1 LSSDNAF
8 ELILLSS
15 LPVFGALISD
25 SHKKTNNLSYIA
37 AIFYIYVAL
46 TIASLGTKL
55 IENNP
60 EEIVKELYQM
70 TADSNELATCLPSGG
85 MQYSYNYFFE
95 IKKKLLE
102 KQKKGQH
109 RGIRYVTVIDKENIH
124 LIKVYLQSGIQV
136 RHSRNLPPLSFGVSD
151 KQIAATIEKMEGGRN
166 VQSLLLSDDPLYLK
180 HFSSIFEELW
190 KNGMNASDR
199 IREIEEGVEADIKII
214 ENPSLALDL
223 YLDTVSSAKQE
234 VLLIFPTTNAF
245 VRHQRTGVF
254 YLLREIVQQ
263 HRIKVRILMPYHEMT
278 VQTIEDLKKNAET
291 DVDIRSINQI
301 ENAMA
306 TFLVVDKKYSLV
318 MEIKDD
324 SKETFD
330 ESIGLSVYSTSK
342 AGVLSYVSIFENL
355 WSQTELYEQLKLHER
370 MQREFINIASHE
382 IRTPTQAV
390 LGFTQL
396 LEQNPQKR
404 DELIQGLKRN
414 AGRLQR
420 LSNDILDVTRIES
433 QTFKLIKEKIDINEI
448 LNVINDVRNQ
458 IRNPDKLKISFSKT
472 TSPNYVEAD
481 RLRLYQVIVNLLN
494 NAIKFTE
501 EGTISISIG
510 VKNNEELM
518 IAVMD
523 DGTGIDP
530 AIMSRLFTKF
540 ATRSHVG
547 TGLGLYISKNIVE
560 AHGGRIWAENNPDGK
575 GATFR
580 FTLPLS
586 QGKVLE
592 GEKR

>member
-1 LSSDNAF
+1 
-8 ELILLSS
+8 
-15 LPVFGALISD
+15 
-25 SHKKTNNLSYIA
+25 
-37 AIFYIYVAL
+37 L
-46 TIASLGTKL
+46 TVASLRTKL

-60 EEIVKELYQM
+60 EEIVKELSQM

-109 RGIRYVTVIDKENIH
+109 RGIRYVTAIDKENIH
-124 LIKVYLQSGIQV
+124 LVKVYLQSGIQV

-199 IREIEEGVEADIKII
+199 IREIEEGVEADIRII
-214 ENPSLALDL
+214 VNPSLALDL
-223 YLDTVSSAKQE
+223 YLDNVSSAKQE

-263 HRIKVRILMPYHEMT
+263 HKIKVRILMPYHEMT
-278 VQTIEDLKKNAET
+278 VQTIEDLKKNSET
-291 DVDIRSINQI
+291 DVEIRSIKQV

-330 ESIGLSVYSTSK
+330 ESVGLSVYSTSK

-370 MQREFINIASHE
+370 MQSEFINIASHE

-396 LEQNPQKR
+396 LEQHPQKK

-414 AGRLQR
+414 AERLQR
-420 LSNDILDVTRIES
+420 LSNDILDITKIES
-433 QTFKLIKEKIDINEI
+433 QTLKLNKEKVDINEI
-448 LNVINDVRNQ
+448 LSVVNDFRNQ
-458 IRNPDKLKISFSKT
+458 IRNPDKLNISFSKT
-472 TSPNYVEAD
+472 GPIYVEAD
-481 RLRLYQVIVNLLN
+481 RLRLYQVIANLLS
-494 NAIKFTE
+494 NAIKFTKK
-501 EGTISISIG
+501 GTISISTN
-510 VKNNEELM
+510 VKNTNEVLV
-518 IAVMD
+518 AVTD

-530 AIMSRLFTKF
+530 VIMPRLFTKF
-540 ATRSHVG
+540 ATRSDIG

-560 AHGGRIWAENNPDGK
+560 AHGGRIWAENNSDGK

-580 FTLPLS
+580 FILPLFKD
-586 QGKVLE
+586 QGS
-592 GEKR
+592 

>member
-1 LSSDNAF
+1 
-8 ELILLSS
+8 
-15 LPVFGALISD
+15 
-25 SHKKTNNLSYIA
+25 
-37 AIFYIYVAL
+37 L
-46 TIASLGTKL
+46 TVSSLGTKL

-60 EEIVKELYQM
+60 EEIVKEISQM
-70 TADSNELATCLPSGG
+70 TANSNELATCLPSGG
-85 MQYSYNYFFE
+85 MQYSYKYFFE
-95 IKKKLLE
+95 IKKELLE

-109 RGIRYVTVIDKENIH
+109 KGIRYVTVIDKENIH
-124 LIKVYLQSGIQV
+124 LIKIYLQSGIQV
-136 RHSRNLPPLSFGVSD
+136 RHVRNLPPMSFGVSD

-166 VQSLLLSDDPLYLK
+166 VQSLLISDDPHYMK

-199 IREIEEGVEADIKII
+199 LREIEEGIEADIKVI
-214 ENPSLALDL
+214 ENPSLVLDL

-234 VLLIFPTTNAF
+234 ILLIFPTTKAF
-245 VRHQRTGVF
+245 IRHQRTGVF

-263 HRIKVRILMPYHEMT
+263 QKIKVRILMPYHEMT
-278 VQTIEDLKKNAET
+278 VQTIEDLKKNADK
-291 DVDIRSINQI
+291 DVDIRSINQV

-306 TFLVVDKKYSLV
+306 TFLVVDKKFSLV

-330 ESIGLSVYSTSK
+330 ESIGLSIYSTSK

-355 WSQTELYEQLKLHER
+355 WSQTELYERLKLHER

-390 LGFTQL
+390 LGFSQL
-396 LEQNPQKR
+396 LEQHPQKR
-404 DELIQGLKRN
+404 DKLIQGLRRN
-414 AGRLQR
+414 AERLQR

-433 QTFKLIKEKIDINEI
+433 QTLKLIKEKVNINEI
-448 LNVINDVRNQ
+448 ILNIINDVGNQ
-458 IRNPDKLKISFSKT
+458 IRNPDKLKISISNT
-472 TSPNYVEAD
+472 TSPIYVEAD
-481 RLRLYQVIVNLLN
+481 RLRLYQIIANLLS
-494 NAIKFTE
+494 NAIKFTK
-501 EGTISISIG
+501 EGTISIRANM
-510 VKNNEELM
+510 KNNKELM
-518 IAVMD
+518 IAVTD

-530 AIMSRLFTKF
+530 VIMPRLFTKF
-540 ATRSHVG
+540 ATRSNIG

-580 FTLPLS
+580 FTLPLFRV
-586 QGKVLE
+586 QE
-592 GEKR
+592 H